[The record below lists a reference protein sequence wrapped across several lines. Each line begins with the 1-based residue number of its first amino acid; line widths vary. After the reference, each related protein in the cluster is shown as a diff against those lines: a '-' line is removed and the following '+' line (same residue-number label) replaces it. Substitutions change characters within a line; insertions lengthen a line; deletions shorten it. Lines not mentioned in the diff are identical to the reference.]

1 MSGRQE
7 QILSLVEQL
16 GFVRVDDLA
25 ARSACRP

>member
-7 QILSLVEQL
+7 QILSVVEQL

-25 ARSACRP
+25 VTVVPDE